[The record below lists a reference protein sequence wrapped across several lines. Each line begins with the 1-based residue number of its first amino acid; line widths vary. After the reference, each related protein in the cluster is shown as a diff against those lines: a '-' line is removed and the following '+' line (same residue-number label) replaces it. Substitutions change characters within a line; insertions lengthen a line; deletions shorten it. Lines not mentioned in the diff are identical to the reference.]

1 MLFSARDELDIDLS
15 KSMMI
20 GDKVSDMQAAINAGV
35 PRRFL
40 LNSSK
45 NGDWVNAS
53 NLTQIKDA
61 LIRFD

>member
-1 MLFSARDELDIDLS
+1 
-15 KSMMI
+15 MI

-45 NGDWVNAS
+45 NGDWVNVQD
-53 NLTQIKDA
+53 LTQIQEA